1 MNRALM
7 FLVVILVGLS
17 VASCLKD
24 DAATTDGRTVLYYA
38 NPMDPSI
45 KSDVPAKD
53 PMGMDYI
60 PVYAESAS
68 GGIPEGV
75 SISET
80 DALRVNLRTTAA
92 EYRPFGQSIRA
103 VGRMSYNERA
113 WVHVSAR
120 FGGRVESLAADYVGI
135 EVKAGSSLMTV
146 YSPAVVA
153 AQNELLQ
160 LRRRVGSMDDPLI
173 ITAKEK
179 LRLWGLG
186 EAQLDGILESGKAL
200 YALPILSPISG
211 TVIAKSVFSGMYV
224 SEGDMMFEI
233 ADLGRL
239 WMEAEVYEQDMA
251 RISVGDLVEMVSI
264 AHPGVTFTGKVS
276 FISPVL
282 DPQTR
287 TVRIRAE
294 VDNRLGLLKPNMYVE
309 ALIDGGRAPLRLVV
323 PSTAVLDTGVR
334 RIVYVDQ
341 GNGRFVGHRVLT
353 GSSSDGWTS
362 ILAGLELGDLV
373 AVSGAFL
380 IDSQAQLTGAREI
393 DYTLPAGRL

>member
-1 MNRALM
+1 
-7 FLVVILVGLS
+7 
-17 VASCLKD
+17 
-24 DAATTDGRTVLYYA
+24 
-38 NPMDPSI
+38 
-45 KSDVPAKD
+45 
-53 PMGMDYI
+53 
-60 PVYAESAS
+60 
-68 GGIPEGV
+68 
-75 SISET
+75 
-80 DALRVNLRTTAA
+80 
-92 EYRPFGQSIRA
+92 
-103 VGRMSYNERA
+103 
-113 WVHVSAR
+113 
-120 FGGRVESLAADYVGI
+120 
-135 EVKAGSSLMTV
+135 
-146 YSPAVVA
+146 
-153 AQNELLQ
+153 
-160 LRRRVGSMDDPLI
+160 
-173 ITAKEK
+173 
-179 LRLWGLG
+179 
-186 EAQLDGILESGKAL
+186 
-200 YALPILSPISG
+200 
-211 TVIAKSVFSGMYV
+211 
-224 SEGDMMFEI
+224 
-233 ADLGRL
+233 
-239 WMEAEVYEQDMA
+239 
-251 RISVGDLVEMVSI
+251 
-264 AHPGVTFTGKVS
+264 VTFTGKVS